1 MIKRTLDIILAAIG
15 LTVLL
20 PLIAAAAVAVRLDGP
35 GPVLFR
41 QIRVGRHGRP
51 FSILKF
57 RTMRPQPAGMDGG
70 TPGQRVTRWGRL
82 LRRTKLDELPQLLNV
97 LAGDMSIVGPRPE
110 LPSYVELWSSADRT
124 LVLSARPGLT
134 DLASIAYHRE
144 EQLLAGQANPEE
156 HYRRVIVPRKLRLCR
171 FYVRRAG
178 VALDLWL
185 IGQTIAVLLG
195 IPVRLGRLVPAPAS
209 EIGRTTGS
217 AAA

>member
-1 MIKRTLDIILAAIG
+1 VIKRALDIILAVLG

-20 PLIAAAAVAVRLDGP
+20 PLLAAAAVAVRLDGP

-41 QIRVGRHGRP
+41 QSRVGRHGHS
-51 FSILKF
+51 FAILKF
-57 RTMRPQPAGMDGG
+57 RTMRPLPEGMDGG
-70 TPGQRVTRWGRL
+70 AVEQRVTRWGRL
-82 LRRTKLDELPQLLNV
+82 LRRTKIDELPQLLNV

-110 LPSYVELWSSADRT
+110 LASYVELWSCADRA

-144 EQLLAGQANPEE
+144 EQLLAAQANPEE

-171 FYVRRAG
+171 FYVRRAST
-178 VALDLWL
+178 ALDFWL

-209 EIGRTTGS
+209 ETGRTAGS
-217 AAA
+217 PAG